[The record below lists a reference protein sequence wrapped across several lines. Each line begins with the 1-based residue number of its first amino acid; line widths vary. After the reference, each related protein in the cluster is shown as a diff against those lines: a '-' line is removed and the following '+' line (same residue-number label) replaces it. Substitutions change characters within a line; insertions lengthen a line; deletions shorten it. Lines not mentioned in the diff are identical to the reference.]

1 MAASKPA
8 GSRKRPR
15 GATRK
20 SDAAAGSALE
30 HFVAVA
36 AATAAT
42 CIMFWTLPHL
52 IAPRAGWSPLL
63 PPLVWALASAGFAI
77 GAAAVGPF
85 TDRLTPRPFVGGL
98 FLAAS
103 LAIIAS
109 LMLHRSGPV
118 AHAGSSGA
126 AFLIADAAALA
137 LAPGIALGAA
147 ATALTRLLLTQAKSL
162 HRGAARLVAAV
173 AVGVTAG
180 WALCE
185 LVLRATTPHTVAVET
200 AAGILA
206 APGLWHLT
214 ALLISTE
221 PNARKGASGPR
232 ELPAKER
239 KLLKAETPGGTRV
252 ALGTVCCVS
261 AGAAALLT
269 AFAALAQQT
278 VPLTVFDAGA
288 IVTAAAMGF
297 AIGAALGAR
306 GAAGPSPRGATSRAL
321 TWTVG
326 CTLVAAALHH
336 VLLETDPFGGTLPD
350 TVRTPVYL
358 LAVFALPALAL
369 GAAIPPLL
377 RWTFSVQGPL
387 GGLIGS
393 VLAAVAT
400 GALAGGVTATLLLP
414 GWLGPIGVLGLTL
427 LAIGVGAWW
436 FAPNSPLAIAAVIAG
451 GAGCLL
457 MTWDGPPLR
466 DVAEL
471 LRLREQR
478 PAGLVGE
485 AHGRDARARIL
496 DDPIHPG
503 VQRLLVN
510 TVQQDVVY
518 LPDPT
523 RLLTPRD
530 IVTNGALAEWRPEP
544 APVHAVAI
552 GDVSVGL
559 AQRIVTRR
567 PGSDVTV
574 VGIDPAVR
582 RVASI
587 AWERT
592 DRPEIRALQ
601 VDPRVHFTMTTKDGA
616 TTPYDLALHAMP
628 RIGPAQMHLVTREF
642 VERAAAGLAED
653 GLYIVSI
660 ADRLPDARRLA
671 ALAATLQS
679 AFDHVVV
686 LATAP
691 RDAPRREP
699 FVLAASKRPINGVA
713 VIQRLRAAYA
723 GFDGALLLPEE
734 VDALLERTGA
744 RPFTDEWAPVR
755 LYEAMPALPE
765 LSFERMLPGIE

>member
-1 MAASKPA
+1 M
-8 GSRKRPR
+8 
-15 GATRK
+15 
-20 SDAAAGSALE
+20 
-30 HFVAVA
+30 AVA
-36 AATAAT
+36 AAAAAA
-42 CIMFWTLPHL
+42 CVMFWTLPHL

-63 PPLVWALASAGFAI
+63 SPLVWTVACTGFAV
-77 GAAAVGPF
+77 GAAVVGPF
-85 TDRLTPRPFVGGL
+85 TDRLTPRPLAGGL
-98 FLAAS
+98 FLAAG
-103 LAIIAS
+103 LATIAS
-109 LMLHRSGPV
+109 LMLHRLGPV
-118 AHAGSSGA
+118 AHAGPSGV
-126 AFLIADAAALA
+126 AFLIADAAALT
-137 LAPGIALGAA
+137 LAPGVALGAA
-147 ATALTRLLLTQAKSL
+147 ATALTRMLVAQARSV
-162 HRGAARLVAAV
+162 HRGAVRQVAAV

-200 AAGILA
+200 AAALLA

-214 ALLISTE
+214 ALLISAD
-221 PNARKGASGPR
+221 PDARRGASGPHD
-232 ELPAKER
+232 LPAKER
-239 KLLKAETPGGTRV
+239 KLLKAEAPGGIRV

-269 AFAALAQQT
+269 ALGALARQT

-326 CTLVAAALHH
+326 CMLVTTALHH
-336 VLLETDPFGGTLPD
+336 LLLETDPLGGTLPD
-350 TVRTPVYL
+350 MVRTPVYL

-369 GAAIPPLL
+369 GAAVPPLL

-387 GGLIGS
+387 GGVIGS

-400 GALAGGVTATLLLP
+400 GALAGGLAATLLLP
-414 GWLGPIGVLGLTL
+414 GWLGPIGVLGLTAL
-427 LAIGVGAWW
+427 TIGVGAWW
-436 FAPNSPLAIAAVIAG
+436 FAPNSPLAVAAVIAG

-457 MTWDGPPLR
+457 MAWDGPPLR

-478 PAGLVGE
+478 PAELVGE
-485 AHGRDARARIL
+485 AHGRDARAQIL
-496 DDPIHPG
+496 DDPVHAG

-510 TVQQDVVY
+510 AVQQDVVY
-518 LPDPT
+518 VPDPT

-544 APVHAVAI
+544 APVRAVAI

-567 PGSDVTV
+567 PGSEVIV
-574 VGIDPAVR
+574 IGIDPAVR
-582 RVASI
+582 RVASL
-587 AWERT
+587 AWETT
-592 DRPEIRALQ
+592 DRPEIRADG
-601 VDPRVHFTMTTKDGA
+601 VDPRVHLAERTADGA
-616 TTPYDLALHAMP
+616 TAPYDLALHAMP
-628 RIGPAQMHLVTREF
+628 RVGSAQMHLVTKEF
-642 VERAAAGLAED
+642 MERVAAGLAED
-653 GLYIVSI
+653 GLYVVSA

-671 ALAATLQS
+671 ALAATLRS
-679 AFDHVVV
+679 VFDHVAV

-699 FVLAASKRPINGVA
+699 FVLAASRRPINGVA
-713 VIQRLRAAYA
+713 VIQRLRAEYA
-723 GFDGALLLPEE
+723 GFDGALLPTEE

-755 LYEAMPALPE
+755 LYEAMPALPG
-765 LSFERMLPGIE
+765 LPFEGMLPGIE